1 MAGVPCETSSPAS
14 KASWRC
20 GRFSRNWRRCGTRTP
35 CQHIQFLYSHGDYR
49 SHGGWYTLVT
59 TTNLSKSSQ
68 NGCHWTASSLK
79 KRKRST
85 CLQEGGLGLRLA
97 PSPDNTIMEIR
108 GPCRII
114 LQFSASFCTPRRTAR
129 RSGSTV
135 AGWLRRCQ
143 QNDVRRQT
151 PGHWTTGCQTKKGII
166 KPKIIKQQN
175 WHRAIE
181 HWARMRSSDNEN
193 CGTFPVT
200 TAARPYIS

>member
-1 MAGVPCETSSPAS
+1 M
-14 KASWRC
+14 
-20 GRFSRNWRRCGTRTP
+20 
-35 CQHIQFLYSHGDYR
+35 
-49 SHGGWYTLVT
+49 
-59 TTNLSKSSQ
+59 
-68 NGCHWTASSLK
+68 
-79 KRKRST
+79 
-85 CLQEGGLGLRLA
+85 RLA
-97 PSPDNTIMEIR
+97 PSADNTILEIR

-193 CGTFPVT
+193 CGNFPVT
-200 TAARPYIS
+200 TAARPYMLVPVPHFLMGTEAMKSIPSSSLQHHVHTSSITESTVVIIAKIWFQG

>member
-1 MAGVPCETSSPAS
+1 MLAGWSLASMHMEAKLCMTVFQEINVTTTINAIALTSD
-14 KASWRC
+14 
-20 GRFSRNWRRCGTRTP
+20 TP

-108 GPCRII
+108 AQMAVSCC
-114 LQFSASFCTPRRTAR
+114 ATANLKD
-129 RSGSTV
+129 
-135 AGWLRRCQ
+135 WLSNQ
-143 QNDVRRQT
+143 GN
-151 PGHWTTGCQTKKGII
+151 
-166 KPKIIKQQN
+166 
-175 WHRAIE
+175 A
-181 HWARMRSSDNEN
+181 
-193 CGTFPVT
+193 
-200 TAARPYIS
+200 

>member
-35 CQHIQFLYSHGDYR
+35 CQHIQFLYSHGDYH
-49 SHGGWYTLVT
+49 SHGGWYTLDT

-151 PGHWTTGCQTKKGII
+151 PGHWTTGRQTKLSPLSDSIL
-166 KPKIIKQQN
+166 PRTMVN
-175 WHRAIE
+175 WLRTPLKMPP
-181 HWARMRSSDNEN
+181 WLTN
-193 CGTFPVT
+193 
-200 TAARPYIS
+200 

>member
-35 CQHIQFLYSHGDYR
+35 CQHIQFLYSHGDYH

-108 GPCRII
+108 AQMAVSCC
-114 LQFSASFCTPRRTAR
+114 ATANLKD
-129 RSGSTV
+129 
-135 AGWLRRCQ
+135 WLSNQ
-143 QNDVRRQT
+143 GN
-151 PGHWTTGCQTKKGII
+151 
-166 KPKIIKQQN
+166 
-175 WHRAIE
+175 A
-181 HWARMRSSDNEN
+181 
-193 CGTFPVT
+193 
-200 TAARPYIS
+200 

>member
-1 MAGVPCETSSPAS
+1 M
-14 KASWRC
+14 
-20 GRFSRNWRRCGTRTP
+20 
-35 CQHIQFLYSHGDYR
+35 
-49 SHGGWYTLVT
+49 
-59 TTNLSKSSQ
+59 
-68 NGCHWTASSLK
+68 
-79 KRKRST
+79 
-85 CLQEGGLGLRLA
+85 RLA

-175 WHRAIE
+175 WTGSLRTGF
-181 HWARMRSSDNEN
+181 HWAVALAHAEALALADPTTGQNNSAIIRQDNEKLIRELKAEVEAN
-193 CGTFPVT
+193 AKLMKRMMRRRVQ
-200 TAARPYIS
+200 RISRSK